1 MDGQNRLPEDARRET
16 EPPQQ
21 GPSGGLSLLLVAV
34 LILGMLLGWVL
45 RDQLDQEARPAGAAQ
60 GARMAASL
68 TL

>member
-16 EPPQQ
+16 EPPRQ
-21 GPSGGLSLLLVAV
+21 GAGGGLSLLLVAV

-45 RDQLDQEARPAGAAQ
+45 RDRLGPETRPAGASQ
-60 GARMAASL
+60 VLTSASL